1 MRAEAR
7 LKQRGLERESVI
19 RIKSLIGLR
28 IPSFTAN
35 PEALAGTQT
44 GIVHGGA
51 ARGTSGR
58 GGFPTRLKGHR
69 GEEAC
74 CRDLGL
80 IRALRHSLGRWVD
93 DLCPGAVIGMPARP
107 SPTARR

>member
-1 MRAEAR
+1 MRAEDG
-7 LKQRGLERESVI
+7 LKQRGLERESGI

-51 ARGTSGR
+51 ARGASGR
-58 GGFPTRLKGHR
+58 GGFSTRLKDHR
-69 GEEAC
+69 GAEAFR
-74 CRDLGL
+74 RDLGL
-80 IRALRHSLGRWVD
+80 IGMLRHSLGRWGD
-93 DLCPGAVIGMPARP
+93 DLCPGAVIGMLARP

>member
-7 LKQRGLERESVI
+7 LKQRGLERESGI

-51 ARGTSGR
+51 ARGASGR
-58 GGFPTRLKGHR
+58 GGFSTRFGAHR
-69 GEEAC
+69 DAQTQPGT
-74 CRDLGL
+74 
-80 IRALRHSLGRWVD
+80 LGRRSLSRGGDWNVS
-93 DLCPGAVIGMPARP
+93 PAVAYGSAVNEDSGKQR
-107 SPTARR
+107 SG